1 MLEKNNIKMIEEIKI
16 VDEGKRWQYAGTS
29 SLEKLKYEEWLD
41 KVRKEVLLSV
51 IDTECKISE

>member
-1 MLEKNNIKMIEEIKI
+1 MSEIENSRVIGIECFLKDEIFFLYSYFYKG
-16 VDEGKRWQYAGTS
+16 DNGLSYH
-29 SLEKLKYEEWLD
+29 WLD